1 MRCVPSA
8 VRTVL
13 DTNTVV
19 SALLFGGKPRELLDL
34 GRTGELSL
42 FTSEVML
49 DELLDVLSLSKFAQR
64 LAAAVPPATPT
75 SLIQRYVTLTT
86 VVTPDPIERTVPT
99 DVDDDMVIAT
109 ALAAAAELI
118 VTGDSDLLVLHPLR
132 GMQILKATE
141 ALDYARGKMGE

>member
-34 GRTGELSL
+34 GRTGELLL

-49 DELLDVLSLSKFAQR
+49 DELLDVLSRSKFMQR
-64 LAAAVPPATPT
+64 L
-75 SLIQRYVTLTT
+75 R
-86 VVTPDPIERTVPT
+86 
-99 DVDDDMVIAT
+99 
-109 ALAAAAELI
+109 
-118 VTGDSDLLVLHPLR
+118 
-132 GMQILKATE
+132 
-141 ALDYARGKMGE
+141 